1 MRSRLPVPLGSIF
14 CSEGSRFASKLGL
27 CFGPECKM
35 EWRALVWARR
45 VKIEERCGI
54 GRKGG
59 GGIVQGAVSCGAGYG
74 DFLQG
79 LATGSGTA
87 DVDEQPRS
95 GSGRET
101 AGTGCVWRNRA
112 RGSKL
117 GVFSRHRAFPARTC
131 GG

>member
-1 MRSRLPVPLGSIF
+1 MQIEVACVSMGA
-14 CSEGSRFASKLGL
+14 ESKIDERDG
-27 CFGPECKM
+27 
-35 EWRALVWARR
+35 ARR
-45 VKIEERCGI
+45 KSGSWI
-54 GRKGG
+54 GNGT
-59 GGIVQGAVSCGAGYG
+59 VSCGAGYG